1 MWFFFFFHSTFAD
14 FFLMIIAA
22 FGHLRTFLWHR
33 VFNEILRNWH
43 GQPEEATINKPHK
56 SFHVNS
62 ALNRSN
68 SITIR
73 WPKFQGGWW
82 STNRIRDTGL
92 STARRFI
99 YVLDLFLSQK
109 GKFLSVSI
117 FNLELNCLLFGKT
130 LNPSGCK
137 HISLQLGSGA
147 AAVDFF

>member
-1 MWFFFFFHSTFAD
+1 M
-14 FFLMIIAA
+14 
-22 FGHLRTFLWHR
+22 LRLNIYAHFCDTGFS
-33 VFNEILRNWH
+33 ILRNWH

-68 SITIR
+68 SIAIP

-82 STNRIRDTGL
+82 STNRIRDTRL

-99 YVLDLFLSQK
+99 YVLDLFLWQK
-109 GKFLSVSI
+109 GKFLCVCVSI

-130 LNPSGCK
+130 HNPSGCK
-137 HISLQLGSGA
+137 HISLQLGSVA
-147 AAVDFF
+147 AAVDFFLNCQMW